1 MCSKRLS
8 TELKGPLGPRN
19 NERDVEARL
28 QCRFS
33 ALRRPGAV
41 AHRLSERPGEGENGA
56 GFRKGLGVNRN
67 FSGFHNLSPTAFSGS
82 G

>member
-41 AHRLSERPGEGENGA
+41 AHRLSERPGESENGA
-56 GFRKGLGVNRN
+56 GFRKGLGVNRKL
-67 FSGFHNLSPTAFSGS
+67 SGFRNLSPTAFSGS